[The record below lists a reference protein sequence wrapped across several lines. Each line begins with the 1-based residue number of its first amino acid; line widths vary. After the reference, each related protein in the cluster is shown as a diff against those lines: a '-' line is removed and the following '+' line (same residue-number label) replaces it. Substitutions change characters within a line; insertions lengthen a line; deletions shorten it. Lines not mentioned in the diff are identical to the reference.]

1 MQIKITGRT
10 PELFNQFLKSVLNIA
25 TVVAQY
31 GYLPT
36 RDDISDPE
44 RTGRYWF
51 REGDSFR
58 IASISNN
65 MFCSIREEGENYMVL
80 EFSYRYD
87 KDGIFAN
94 ALTNLLAA
102 RFRDEVEVL

>member
-10 PELFNQFLKSVLNIA
+10 PELFRQFLESVLNIA

-36 RDDISDPE
+36 RDDIQDPE

-51 REGDSFR
+51 RENDSFK

-65 MFCSIREEGENYMVL
+65 MFCLIREEGELYMVL

>member
-51 REGDSFR
+51 REGESFR

-65 MFCSIREEGENYMVL
+65 MFCSIREESGTHMVL
-80 EFSYRYD
+80 DFSYRYD